1 MLVSAITEIANRFF
15 GTTVGMYISSNGII
29 TDNTAEFEYLELI
42 SK

>member
-1 MLVSAITEIANRFF
+1 
-15 GTTVGMYISSNGII
+15 MYISSNGTI